1 MALKVYGVDFGTSMF
16 KLYKKG
22 KGIVVD
28 EKNIIAIENGHKVMA
43 IGNEAFEMY
52 EKAPENVLVTYPV
65 RNGVIADIAYMEALF
80 SSFIKHMCGGSKPSA
95 ADYIVAVPT
104 DITEVEK
111 RAFADLIMSSIA
123 KVHSIRVVEKP
134 IAAALGA
141 DLDITN
147 AHGVMVVDL
156 GADTTEISVLSLGGI
171 VLSRLLPVG
180 GNRLDEAIAMTIKKH
195 CNLYIGAKTAE
206 QLKIELGSA
215 YPDSDEYKSIY
226 GRDVVT
232 GLPTKKDISS
242 KLIHE
247 AIKDYL
253 FQIIDAIK
261 MILERTPPEISS
273 DIIDSGIYITGG
285 GAKIKGFDTLISQC
299 TELNVNICSSPS
311 NTVANGLGRMIEDPT
326 LITLTQDIRRTVR

>member
-22 KGIVVD
+22 KGIVID
-28 EKNIIAIENGHKVMA
+28 QKNIIAIENGHNVMA
-43 IGNEAFEMY
+43 IGDEAFEMY

-80 SSFIKHMCGGSKPSA
+80 SSFIKQMCKGSKPSS

-111 RAFADLIMSSIA
+111 RAFADLILSSIA

-180 GNRLDEAIAMTIKKH
+180 GNKLDEAIAMTIKKN

-206 QLKIELGSA
+206 ILKVELGSA
-215 YPDSDEYKSIY
+215 FGDSDEVKSIY

-232 GLPTKKDISS
+232 GLPTKKEISS
-242 KLIHE
+242 ALVYE

-285 GAKIKGFDTLISQC
+285 GAGIKDFDKLISMG

-311 NTVANGLGRMIEDPT
+311 DTVAYGLGRMIEDPN
-326 LITLTQDIRRTVR
+326 LITLASDIRRTSR

>member
-1 MALKVYGVDFGTSMF
+1 MIHAIYGADIGTSNI
-16 KLYKKG
+16 KIYN
-22 KGIVVD
+22 GITKEILN
-28 EKNIIAIENGHKVMA
+28 EKNVIAIKNKKDIFA
-43 IGNEAFEMY
+43 IGDEAYEMF
-52 EKAPENVLVTYPV
+52 EKAPENIKVSFPV
-65 RNGVIADIAYMEALF
+65 KNGVIAELKDMESLF
-80 SSFIKHMCGGSKPSA
+80 EKFFIKCNHPKVVRSGRFL
-95 ADYIVAVPT
+95 IAVPT
-104 DITEVEK
+104 DVTDVER
-111 RAFADLIMSSIA
+111 RAFQDVIA
-123 KVHSIRVVEKP
+123 ESDIRAKEIRIVEKP

-180 GNRLDEAIAMTIKKH
+180 GNKLDEAIAMNIKKN

-206 QLKIELGSA
+206 VLKMELGSA
-215 YPDSDEYKSIY
+215 FPDSDEYKSIY

-232 GLPTKKDISS
+232 GLPTKKDITS
-242 KLIHE
+242 KLIYE

-285 GAKIKGFDTLISQC
+285 GALIKGFDKLISQC
-299 TELNVNICSSPS
+299 TELNVNVCSSPS
-311 NTVANGLGRMIEDPT
+311 DTVAYGLGRMIEDPN
-326 LITLTQDIRRTVR
+326 LITLTQDIRRTTR

>member
-1 MALKVYGVDFGTSMF
+1 MALKVYGVDLGTSMF

-22 KGIVVD
+22 KGIVID
-28 EKNIIAIENGHKVMA
+28 QKNIIAIENGHKVMA
-43 IGNEAFEMY
+43 IGDEAFEMY

-80 SSFIKHMCGGSKPSA
+80 SSFIKRLSTGKPAA

-180 GNRLDEAIAMTIKKH
+180 GNKLDEAIAMNIKKN

-206 QLKIELGSA
+206 VLKMELGSA
-215 YPDSDEYKSIY
+215 FPDSDEYKSIY

-232 GLPTKKDISS
+232 GLPTKKDITS
-242 KLIHE
+242 KLIYE

-285 GAKIKGFDTLISQC
+285 GALIKGFDKLISQY
-299 TELNVNICSSPS
+299 TELNVNVCSSPS
-311 NTVANGLGRMIEDPT
+311 NTVAYGLGRMIEDPN
-326 LITLTQDIRRTVR
+326 LITLTQDIRRTTR

>member
-1 MALKVYGVDFGTSMF
+1 MALKVYGVDLGTSMF

-22 KGIVVD
+22 KGIVID

-80 SSFIKHMCGGSKPSA
+80 SSFIKQMCGGSKPSS
-95 ADYIVAVPT
+95 ADYIVAVPSG
-104 DITEVEK
+104 ITEVEK

-123 KVHSIRVVEKP
+123 KIHSIRVVEKP
-134 IAAALGA
+134 VAAALGA

-147 AHGVMVVDL
+147 AHGVMIIDL

-195 CNLYIGAKTAE
+195 YNLYIGSKTAE
-206 QLKIELGSA
+206 ILKMELGSA
-215 YPDSDEYKSIY
+215 FPDSDATKSIY

-232 GLPTKKDISS
+232 GLPVKKDISA

-253 FQIIDAIK
+253 YQIIDAIK
-261 MILERTPPEISS
+261 MILERTPPEIAA

-285 GAKIKGFDTLISQC
+285 GANIKGFDKLISLG
-299 TELNVNICSSPS
+299 TELSVNVCSSPS
-311 NTVANGLGRMIEDPT
+311 NTVAYGLGRMIEDPT
-326 LITLTQDIRRTVR
+326 LITLTQDIRRTAR